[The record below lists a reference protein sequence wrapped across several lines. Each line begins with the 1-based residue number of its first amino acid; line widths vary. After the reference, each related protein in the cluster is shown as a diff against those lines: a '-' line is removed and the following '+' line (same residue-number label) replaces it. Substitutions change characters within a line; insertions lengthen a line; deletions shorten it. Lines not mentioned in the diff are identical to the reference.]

1 MHYKDIINILKK
13 RRKELNLTQY
23 DLSEISGIGLRTI
36 KEIESPNGNPTLGT
50 LKKLLEVMG
59 MEIEIKVKELTKGK

>member
-1 MHYKDIINILKK
+1 MHYKDVISILKK
-13 RRKELNLTQY
+13 RRKELNLTQN

-36 KEIESPNGNPTLGT
+36 KEIESPDGNPTLGT
-50 LKKLLEVMG
+50 IIKLLDVMG